1 MLSDVSS
8 YTVQSAC
15 LNGGEAREFPT
26 PGDNRGPDHSHGLKC
41 GARDWLPSK
50 HCFPLPAHIY
60 EVHVIAYFLRPQNQ
74 HNIMNIVLLL
84 LFCSPR
90 TTTPLAAAYGG
101 TERARRILGVMS
113 LGSHIML
120 VLRADRS
127 VVNLRPRNS
136 ILESVSF
143 YELHFMSCNMIDL
156 IEVNVCIRTTAVTS
170 LKCLYT
176 GYCFHSGVVADGVE
190 LTVHSANYITDSWSI
205 VSN

>member
-1 MLSDVSS
+1 M
-8 YTVQSAC
+8 
-15 LNGGEAREFPT
+15 F
-26 PGDNRGPDHSHGLKC
+26 
-41 GARDWLPSK
+41 
-50 HCFPLPAHIY
+50 
-60 EVHVIAYFLRPQNQ
+60 
-74 HNIMNIVLLL
+74 
-84 LFCSPR
+84 
-90 TTTPLAAAYGG
+90 
-101 TERARRILGVMS
+101 
-113 LGSHIML
+113 

-190 LTVHSANYITDSWSI
+190 LTVDSANYITDSWSHRQQLSLLSLC
-205 VSN
+205 SNTVFVCYSSL